1 MERGRY
7 SIIFARSASKELESL
22 EPKVIA
28 RVLPRVKA
36 LSENPRPSGCKK
48 LAGGVDAWR
57 IRIGDY
63 RVIYRVIYRV
73 DDTVSL
79 VTVMVVR
86 HRSKAYE

>member
-7 SIIFARSASKELESL
+7 SIVLARSASKELESL
-22 EPKVIA
+22 ESKFVA
-28 RVLPRVKA
+28 RVISRVMA

-48 LAGGVDAWR
+48 LAGAGNVWR

-63 RVIYRVIYRV
+63 RVIHRV
-73 DDTVSL
+73 DDTASL
-79 VTVMVVR
+79 VTVMVLR

>member
-7 SIIFARSASKELESL
+7 SIVIARSASKELESL
-22 EPKVIA
+22 ENRVVA
-28 RVLPRVKA
+28 RVVPRIIA

-48 LAGGVDAWR
+48 LAGAVDAWR

-63 RVIYRVIYRV
+63 RVIYRV
-73 DDTVSL
+73 DDAASL

-86 HRSKAYE
+86 HRSRAYE

>member
-63 RVIYRVIYRV
+63 RVIYRV